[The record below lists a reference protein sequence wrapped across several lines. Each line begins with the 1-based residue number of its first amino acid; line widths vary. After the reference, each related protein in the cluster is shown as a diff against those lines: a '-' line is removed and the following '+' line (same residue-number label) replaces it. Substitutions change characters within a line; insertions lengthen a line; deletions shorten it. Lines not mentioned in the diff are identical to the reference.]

1 MMNEHE
7 KSDGLIVPKK
17 PPNKVGCDRLRR
29 WWREG
34 GWPREGRSSMTRTG
48 LSAGLCVPNM
58 LSAHVSATFAAPTYD
73 PRWEPDAV
81 IPHVRICG
89 GGGGQPPSLLLPNEY
104 GPALTARARRLH
116 GSVGYPCYAERP
128 VQHCAPVALET
139 SPALGALG
147 HYTDRDVSRRSPT
160 WTRLLRVRL
169 SMQRYRP
176 RVRVALTLPTGP
188 DQATRHGSRALLRVA
203 CSSCPSR
210 KEATCPVDAQ
220 CSCLDCLRWRRSF

>member
-1 MMNEHE
+1 VMNEHE

-89 GGGGQPPSLLLPNEY
+89 GGGGQPPSLLLPN
-104 GPALTARARRLH
+104 GNDGSGVTDNGAPPRSALDRWKESAAGAAVHAGHDGLAKIVT
-116 GSVGYPCYAERP
+116 GS
-128 VQHCAPVALET
+128 AL
-139 SPALGALG
+139 
-147 HYTDRDVSRRSPT
+147 
-160 WTRLLRVRL
+160 
-169 SMQRYRP
+169 
-176 RVRVALTLPTGP
+176 
-188 DQATRHGSRALLRVA
+188 RALSACRAWRGLPRRRIRLARTFVA
-203 CSSCPSR
+203 
-210 KEATCPVDAQ
+210 VHG
-220 CSCLDCLRWRRSF
+220 

>member
-1 MMNEHE
+1 VMNEHE

-89 GGGGQPPSLLLPNEY
+89 GGGGQPPSLLLP
-104 GPALTARARRLH
+104 
-116 GSVGYPCYAERP
+116 
-128 VQHCAPVALET
+128 
-139 SPALGALG
+139 
-147 HYTDRDVSRRSPT
+147 
-160 WTRLLRVRL
+160 
-169 SMQRYRP
+169 QRIQP
-176 RVRVALTLPTGP
+176 G
-188 DQATRHGSRALLRVA
+188 
-203 CSSCPSR
+203 
-210 KEATCPVDAQ
+210 
-220 CSCLDCLRWRRSF
+220 